1 MATTRLTRKVRFS
14 AAHRY
19 WRPEWD
25 EERNRRVFGK
35 CSNPHGHGH
44 NYLLEV
50 TVEGEVDPRTGFV
63 IDLGVFDELLETEVI
78 FPLDHRHL
86 NHRVERF
93 GPGGEIP
100 TSENLAAY
108 LWQRLVEGLP
118 TGVRLRRL
126 RLHEDDT
133 FYVDYHGESEAEV
146 AAGAAYAANA
156 EDAEDAED
164 ADDTFDEDRP

>member
-19 WRPEWD
+19 WRSDWD

-63 IDLGVFDELLETEVI
+63 IDLGAFDELLEAEVI

-86 NHRVERF
+86 NHCVERF

-108 LWQRLVEGLP
+108 LWPRLAEGLP
-118 TGVRLRRL
+118 NGVRLRRL

-133 FYVDYHGESEAEV
+133 FYVDYFGGREAEGG
-146 AAGAAYAANA
+146 AGAAYAA
-156 EDAEDAED
+156 DAEDAPASE
-164 ADDTFDEDRP
+164 DTFDEDRP